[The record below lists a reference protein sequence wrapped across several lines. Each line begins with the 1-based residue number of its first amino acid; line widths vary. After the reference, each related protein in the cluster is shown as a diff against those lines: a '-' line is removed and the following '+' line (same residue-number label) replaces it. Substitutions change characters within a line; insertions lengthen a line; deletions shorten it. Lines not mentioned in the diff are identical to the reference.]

1 MSEKIYAD
9 GMFIKSVPTT
19 FGHILKVNIKVS
31 DFTNFLEQHV
41 NQNDFVTVDILE
53 RKTVSDKGHTHYAV
67 LNEFK
72 PKTESE
78 VSVNENLQNE
88 QKKEDDLDGLPF

>member
-1 MSEKIYAD
+1 MSDKTYAD
-9 GMFIKSVPTT
+9 GIFIKSVKTT
-19 FGHILKVNIKVS
+19 FGSILKVNIKVS
-31 DFTNFLEQHV
+31 DFTNFLKQHV
-41 NQNDFVTVDILE
+41 NQNDFVTLDILE
-53 RKTVSDKGHTHYAV
+53 RQKPSDKGHTHYAV

-88 QKKEDDLDGLPF
+88 QKEDDLNSLPF